1 MRIVFHGENAASFSH
16 DFGRRVGETADIR
29 ILPDLL
35 TSSAH
40 REAYAKAEAII
51 GVRFARDLP
60 QPENLQLF
68 HVPGAGYDAVD
79 LDALPDSTVVCKPR
93 ASHRGICHGGAAR
106 KTRTPRR
113 CRPTSA

>member
-40 REAYAKAEAII
+40 REAYAAAEAII

-60 QPENLQLF
+60 QPESLRLF
-68 HVPGAGYDAVD
+68 HVPGAV
-79 LDALPDSTVVCKPR
+79 R
-93 ASHRGICHGGAAR
+93 AIPCRQYSRHFSRSPLMRPMDFAIQNRNGDRRQCGG
-106 KTRTPRR
+106 
-113 CRPTSA
+113 CEQ